1 MRLDEKTRMAIK
13 NAVLSLDSNA
23 KVFLFGSRTDD
34 SKKGGDIDILV
45 LSDKL
50 KFSDKIQILTNI
62 FKQIEEQK
70 IDIIIA
76 KSLDDSP
83 FVKFI
88 SNQVIPL

>member
-13 NAVLSLDSNA
+13 SSVLSLDSNA

-34 SKKGGDIDILV
+34 TKKGGDIYILV
-45 LSDKL
+45 LSDNL

-76 KSLDDSP
+76 KNINDTP